1 MYSEKNLWEFL
12 KTSLSVFDVIK
23 EKRKWNHTKCPMKPP
38 KRQKQRGRLF
48 KKKQIQ
54 QTEN

>member
-1 MYSEKNLWEFL
+1 M
-12 KTSLSVFDVIK
+12 SLSVFDIIK
-23 EKRKWNHTKCPMKPP
+23 EKRKWNHTKRPMKPP